1 MRAGHM
7 MIAPVPRAVKPT
19 RCVSDQW
26 ERHHCCRTGSTAHW
40 LLYTV
45 RFHVTLSY
53 VGSAGS
59 KIATDADVACCHV
72 RTPWRGCRSSA
83 RQSPREETAAAVTCG
98 DDGRQAGA
106 GRHAVRHYS
115 GRACLC
121 GRPRLIA
128 GRGRLG
134 GRGVCGGCDRR
145 SPQGRCA
152 GDHPAVMAVTVSRVS
167 VPSIAGEVGVLC
179 ERRVWAFLCGS
190 EGEAAGAD
198 SDASHVS
205 PLSSD
210 FRRGALQTRAFTC
223 LQVFY
228 GASVC
233 CSLPYLRHPFL
244 WIPQVA
250 CEEKQPA
257 AWCLASTAD
266 DPGSVPR

>member
-1 MRAGHM
+1 MSVPCARQPDGRACHAATPPADAGEHRATGGRGVRAGHM
-7 MIAPVPRAVKPT
+7 KIAPVPRAVKPT

-26 ERHHCCRTGSTAHW
+26 ERHHCCPTGSTAHW

-145 SPQGRCA
+145 SPQRAMRG
-152 GDHPAVMAVTVSRVS
+152 G
-167 VPSIAGEVGVLC
+167 PS
-179 ERRVWAFLCGS
+179 
-190 EGEAAGAD
+190 
-198 SDASHVS
+198 
-205 PLSSD
+205 SSD
-210 FRRGALQTRAFTC
+210 GCDCEQCVCPQYRG
-223 LQVFY
+223 
-228 GASVC
+228 
-233 CSLPYLRHPFL
+233 
-244 WIPQVA
+244 
-250 CEEKQPA
+250 
-257 AWCLASTAD
+257 
-266 DPGSVPR
+266 